1 MEEIPWEGVFL
12 LLFPRAV
19 GIPGQDVGALVGQ
32 LSLLRRRGDAK
43 EVSGKNSNSAEATK
57 PMWGAWLWGF
67 GAGLCRELPLTSN
80 LFPQAWAPS
89 WHTSLDFRGRALAT
103 RRVTGSQ
110 GLVQPCQGHSQG
122 TQTLA
127 CMINWK
133 ILEHIRKKPSSEAQ
147 DLRGK
152 GNGDSQHPHT
162 PAHAPRGAFLL
173 EELLNLQS
181 WHAPKVYKSSSW
193 KERLLCWGLLA
204 HLCGPRNRMKGSSW
218 RRRAQS
224 IPNSF
229 LLPPELRDSCW
240 GKRRSKAEER

>member
-1 MEEIPWEGVFL
+1 
-12 LLFPRAV
+12 
-19 GIPGQDVGALVGQ
+19 
-32 LSLLRRRGDAK
+32 
-43 EVSGKNSNSAEATK
+43 
-57 PMWGAWLWGF
+57 MWGAWLWGF
-67 GAGLCRELPLTSN
+67 GACLWRELPLTSN
-80 LFPQAWAPS
+80 PFPWGWAPR
-89 WHTSLDFRGRALAT
+89 WHTSLDFWGRALAA

-110 GLVQPCQGHSQG
+110 GLVQACQCHSQS

-127 CMINWK
+127 RMINWK
-133 ILEHIRKKPSSEAQ
+133 ILEHIRKKSSSQAQ
-147 DLRGK
+147 DLCEK

-193 KERLLCWGLLA
+193 KESLLCWGLLA

-229 LLPPELRDSCW
+229 FAASWTERFLLGKEKEQGRREMTHLEFLLTCRTWRGWYKIPCALRSSIRSSETAGGPMQLQPATQVGELAR
-240 GKRRSKAEER
+240 